1 MKITKFTANT
11 VFSSVLF
18 TAVLVAAQQT
28 QAAGLTI
35 SQEPLFLTEGVAPNL
50 LVTLDDSGS
59 MAWGY
64 APDGI
69 AGDARTNNSASEARF
84 FSSTYNPMY
93 YNPSAVY
100 QIPKR
105 VSFNSA
111 TGLTT
116 VTTYD
121 TPSFT
126 SAPLDGFNPDRGTR
140 VNLSNNFRA
149 TTTYTPGSTS
159 QTLASHPFQV
169 NGRFDN
175 GTAAYYY
182 VYDGTL
188 CNNGAISNNACYR
201 RVNVPASEQQNFAN
215 WYAFYRTRSLATASA
230 ANLAFYTLPENVR
243 VTWQML
249 NSCTNIGNL
258 SGSCS
263 GASGTRYNNS
273 LRNFANNHRQEF
285 FSWLADIRGSGGTPL
300 RAATQ
305 RAGNF
310 LSTTGVNGPWA
321 YDPGNTNSPQYSCR
335 SSYHILM
342 TDGVWNENTTTDV
355 GNADGTSRTLPD
367 GTTYTPRAPFR
378 DGVNRNYGDTLADLA
393 FKYWAEDANPN
404 LANGLKPFI
413 PVSNANTA
421 IQYWDPRNNPA
432 TWQHM
437 VTYTLGLGLTRSLTN
452 PAWGGSTFEGD
463 YARLRDGLVE
473 WPQPASNQSQNVYEL
488 WHAAINSRGEFFS
501 VDSPEDMVTA
511 FQTILNR
518 IASRDTSASAA
529 SLESAVATF
538 NNEAYYARFSSK
550 NWSGELIKYD
560 VDSNGLLTFGW
571 NARDPLDSRS
581 ASSRNIVFNQNGTLR
596 PFLWGNL
603 SATQQ
608 AALNRT
614 ASGVTDTRGEAR
626 VNYIRGDRSLEA
638 TTFRPRE
645 HLLGD
650 IIHSSPIA
658 VGAPDRVPNLMDQA
672 AGSSGAQSYN
682 VFATNNANRAQRIY
696 VGANDGMLHA
706 FDSAGR
712 EVFAYVPTAVID
724 KLNLLTDRSYT
735 HQFYV
740 DGTPVVGDV
749 FDGNRWR
756 TILVGTLRAGGR
768 SIFALDITDPN
779 NISLL
784 WEFNSTAD
792 ADLGFSFPEPIIT
805 KLHNGRW
812 GVILAN
818 GYNST
823 NDRAALFILDA
834 VNGTVTRKMT
844 VGTAGVINGL
854 SSPRAVDINGDLV
867 TDYVYA
873 GDLTGNLWR
882 FDLFDAGRPSP
893 FQNTGNVN
901 ASSFKVAFGGNPLY
915 TARASDGST
924 RQPITAAP
932 ALVRHP
938 SGIGY
943 IVGFGTG
950 KYLETTDSQAN
961 TVVAM
966 SLYGIWDRQT
976 AGETASSTPSLT
988 RSNLVAQTM
997 STSVTET
1004 FADSDNSSS
1013 RRREI
1018 RTISSNPIQWID
1030 GNNVNKYGW
1039 VLDLKEGNTLK
1050 GELVT
1055 TPLTSRGNVLLA
1067 ATTVPNSDPCSSGI
1081 DRWFLAIDGRTGGAT
1096 DFNVLDLTGNNY
1108 VTADD
1113 SYNGKVVSSVR
1124 IPGFGSP
1131 AVVGTTA
1138 YFNNDGGV
1146 QKEVLDFGPASRGR
1160 QTWRVLGE

>member
-1 MKITKFTANT
+1 MKTTQFTAKT
-11 VFSSVLF
+11 ALSSALV
-18 TAVLVAAQQT
+18 TAMLMAAQST

-35 SQEPLFLTEGVAPNL
+35 GQEPLFLTEGVAPNL

-59 MAWGY
+59 MAY
-64 APDGI
+64 AFAPDSISG
-69 AGDARTNNSASEARF
+69 RSTTRRF
-84 FSSTYNPMY
+84 RSSDYNPMY
-93 YNPSAVY
+93 YNPNTTYAR
-100 QIPKR
+100 PKS
-105 VSFNSA
+105 VTFNSR
-111 TGLTT
+111 TGLISTT
-116 VTTYD
+116 EYTTSY
-121 TPSFT
+121 TQ
-126 SAPLDGFNPDRGTR
+126 AYINGFKPNLGSI
-140 VNLSNNFRA
+140 NLSNDYLV
-149 TTTYTPGSTS
+149 TTTHTPDSTS
-159 QTLASHPFQV
+159 QSQANHPSSDFNRTGRAS
-169 NGRFDN
+169 
-175 GTAAYYY
+175 AAYYY
-182 VYDGTL
+182 VRDNSLSNCNGTL
-188 CNNGAISNNACYR
+188 EDDDCYR
-201 RVNVPASEQQNFAN
+201 LVWVSSAEQQNFAN
-215 WYAFYRTRSLATASA
+215 WYSFYRTRTLATASA
-230 ANLAFYTLPENVR
+230 ANLAFLSLPDNVR

-249 NSCTNIGNL
+249 NTCRSIG
-258 SGSCS
+258 SGNCS
-263 GASGTRYNNS
+263 GADNRYSNY
-273 LRNFANNHRQEF
+273 LRNFANQHREGF
-285 FSWLADIRGSGGTPL
+285 FSWLADLPASGSTPL
-300 RAATQ
+300 RAAAQ

-321 YDPGNTNSPQYSCR
+321 YAPGTTTSPQYSCR
-335 SSYHILM
+335 STYHILM
-342 TDGVWNENTTTDV
+342 TDGLWNGSLSTDV
-355 GNADGTSRTLPD
+355 GDTDGTSRTLPD
-367 GTTYTPRAPFR
+367 GTAYTARAPFR
-378 DGVNRNYGDTLADLA
+378 DGASRNDENTLADLA
-393 FKYWAEDANPN
+393 FKYWAEDANTN

-413 PVSNANTA
+413 PATNADPAT
-421 IQYWDPRNNPA
+421 QYWDPRNNPA

-463 YARLRDGLVE
+463 YDRLRQGLVD

-488 WHAAINSRGEFFS
+488 WHAALNSRGEFFS
-501 VDSPEDMVTA
+501 VDSPNDMVAA

-518 IASRDTSASAA
+518 IAARDTSASAA

-538 NNEAYYARFSSK
+538 DNEAYYARFSSK
-550 NWSGELIKYD
+550 NWSGELVKYD
-560 VDSNGLLTFGW
+560 VDSNGLLTFAW
-571 NARDPLDSRS
+571 NARDPLNSRS
-581 ASSRNIVFNQNGTLR
+581 PASRTIMFNQNGTLQ
-596 PFLWGNL
+596 PFLWSNL
-603 SATQQ
+603 STAQQ
-608 AALNRT
+608 TTLNRT
-614 ASGVTDTRGEAR
+614 AAGVADTRGESR
-626 VNYIRGDRSLEA
+626 VNYIRGDRSLE
-638 TTFRPRE
+638 TSTFRTRE

-682 VFATNNANRAQRIY
+682 NFALSKANRAKRIY

-706 FDSAGR
+706 FDASGS
-712 EVFAYVPTAVID
+712 EVFAYVPTAVIE
-724 KLNLLTDRSYT
+724 KLNLLTDKSYT

-740 DGTPVVGDV
+740 DGTPVVSDI
-749 FDGNRWR
+749 FDGTNWR
-756 TILVGTLRAGGR
+756 TILVGTLRGGGR
-768 SIFALDITDPN
+768 SVFALDITDPN

-784 WEFNSTAD
+784 WEFSSTAD
-792 ADLGFSFPEPIIT
+792 ADLGFTFPEPIIS
-805 KLHNGRW
+805 KLHNGKW

-834 VNGTVTRKMT
+834 VDGTVTRKFT
-844 VGTAGVINGL
+844 VGTAGTINGL

-882 FDLFDAGRPSP
+882 FDLFDASKSSP
-893 FQNTGNVN
+893 LQNTANVN
-901 ASSFKVAFGGNPLY
+901 ASTFKVAFGGNPLY
-915 TARASDGST
+915 TALASDGST

-938 SGIGY
+938 SGTGY

-950 KYLETTDSQAN
+950 KYFETTDSQAN
-961 TVVAM
+961 TSVAM

-976 AGETASSTPSLT
+976 AGETASSTPSVA
-988 RSNLVAQTM
+988 RSNLVAQTI
-997 STSVTET
+997 STSVTST
-1004 FADSDNSSS
+1004 FTDSDNSSS
-1013 RRREI
+1013 RSREI
-1018 RTISSNPIQWID
+1018 RTISKNPIQWMN
-1030 GNNVNKYGW
+1030 GTNVNKYGW
-1039 VLDLKEGNTLK
+1039 FLDLKEGNTLK

-1113 SYNGKVVSSVR
+1113 SYNGQVVSSVR

-1131 AVVGTTA
+1131 AVVGTQA
-1138 YFNNDGGV
+1138 FFNTDGGV

>member
-1 MKITKFTANT
+1 MKTTQFTAKT
-11 VFSSVLF
+11 ALSSALV
-18 TAVLVAAQQT
+18 TAILMAAQST

-35 SQEPLFLTEGVAPNL
+35 GQEPLFLTEGVAPNL

-59 MAWGY
+59 MNSAY

-69 AGDARTNNSASEARF
+69 SGRSTTRRF
-84 FSSTYNPMY
+84 RSSDYNPMY
-93 YNPSAVY
+93 YNPNTTYAR
-100 QIPKR
+100 PKD
-105 VSFNSA
+105 VTFNSR
-111 TGLTT
+111 TGLISATEYTT
-116 VTTYD
+116 SYTQAYIN
-121 TPSFT
+121 
-126 SAPLDGFNPDRGTR
+126 GFKPNLGS
-140 VNLSNNFRA
+140 VNLSNGYFVTRSHTPNSSSQSLAEHPSSDFSRTDRA
-149 TTTYTPGSTS
+149 S
-159 QTLASHPFQV
+159 
-169 NGRFDN
+169 
-175 GTAAYYY
+175 AAYYY
-182 VYDGTL
+182 VRDNSLRNCNGTL
-188 CNNGAISNNACYR
+188 EDDDCYR
-201 RVNVPASEQQNFAN
+201 LVWVSSAEQENFAN
-215 WYAFYRTRSLATASA
+215 WYSFYRTRTLATASA
-230 ANLAFYTLPENVR
+230 ANLAFLSLPENVR

-249 NSCTNIGNL
+249 NTCTGIG
-258 SGSCS
+258 SGSCR
-263 GASGTRYNNS
+263 GAANS
-273 LRNFANNHRQEF
+273 YSNYLRNFANQHREGF
-285 FSWLADIRGSGGTPL
+285 FSWLADLPASGGTPL

-310 LSTTGVNGPWA
+310 LSTTGVNGPWS
-321 YDPGNTNSPQYSCR
+321 YEPGTTTSPQYSCR
-335 SSYHILM
+335 STYHILM
-342 TDGVWNENTTTDV
+342 TDGVWNENTTTTV

-367 GTTYTPRAPFR
+367 GTAYTPRAPFR
-378 DGVNRNYGDTLADLA
+378 DGASRDYGDTLADLA
-393 FKYWAEDANPN
+393 FKYWAEDANTN

-413 PVSNANTA
+413 PVTNANPAT
-421 IQYWDPRNNPA
+421 QYWDPRNNPA

-463 YARLRDGLVE
+463 YDRLRDGLVE

-488 WHAAINSRGEFFS
+488 WHAALNSRGEFFS
-501 VDSPEDMVTA
+501 VDSPNDMVTA

-518 IASRDTSASAA
+518 IAARDTSASAA

-538 NNEAYYARFSSK
+538 DNEAYYARFSSK
-550 NWSGELIKYD
+550 NWSGELVKYD
-560 VDSNGLLTFGW
+560 VDSNGLLTFAW

-581 ASSRNIVFNQNGTLR
+581 PASRTIMFNQNGTLQ
-596 PFLWGNL
+596 PFLWSNL
-603 SATQQ
+603 STAQQ
-608 AALNRT
+608 TTLNRT
-614 ASGVTDTRGEAR
+614 AGGVTDTRGESR
-626 VNYIRGDRSLEA
+626 VNYIRGDRSLE
-638 TTFRPRE
+638 TSTFRTRE

-682 VFATNNANRAQRIY
+682 NFALSKANRAKRIY

-706 FDSAGR
+706 FDASGR
-712 EVFAYVPTAVID
+712 EVFAYVPTAVIE
-724 KLNLLTDRSYT
+724 KLNLLTDKSYT

-740 DGTPVVGDV
+740 DGTPVVSDI
-749 FDGNRWR
+749 FDGTNWR
-756 TILVGTLRAGGR
+756 TILVGTLRGGGR
-768 SIFALDITDPN
+768 SVFALDITDPN

-784 WEFNSTAD
+784 WEFSSTAD
-792 ADLGFSFPEPIIT
+792 ADLGFTFPEPIIS
-805 KLHNGRW
+805 KLHNGKW

-834 VNGTVTRKMT
+834 VDGTVTRKFT
-844 VGTAGVINGL
+844 VGTAGTINGL

-882 FDLFDAGRPSP
+882 FDLFDASKSSP
-893 FQNTGNVN
+893 LQNTANVN
-901 ASSFKVAFGGNPLY
+901 ASTFKVAFGGNPLY
-915 TARASDGST
+915 TALASDGST

-938 SGIGY
+938 SGTGY

-950 KYLETTDSQAN
+950 KYFETTDSQAN
-961 TVVAM
+961 TSVAM

-976 AGETASSTPSLT
+976 AGETASSTPSVA
-988 RSNLVAQTM
+988 RSNLVAQTI
-997 STSVTET
+997 STSVTST
-1004 FADSDNSSS
+1004 FTDSDNSSS
-1013 RRREI
+1013 RSREI
-1018 RTISSNPIQWID
+1018 RTISKNPIQWMN
-1030 GNNVNKYGW
+1030 GTNVNKYGW
-1039 VLDLKEGNTLK
+1039 FLDLKEGNTLK

-1113 SYNGKVVSSVR
+1113 SYNGQVVSSVR

-1131 AVVGTTA
+1131 AVVGSQA
-1138 YFNNDGGV
+1138 FFNTDGGV
-1146 QKEVLDFGPASRGR
+1146 QKEVLDFGPTSRGR